1 MPYDPR
7 RPRLALAEPAPT
19 ARTDVLPALATPEP
33 SWADRWARVREEA
46 RALGGS
52 NINLGHLLWVDR
64 ACVDAGVYGLSS
76 WWEQEY
82 ADFYASDEAEHVARV
97 GLRGDKSGSGAKAV
111 TAETVL
117 MERVL
122 APTVEARCPVMSA
135 NVTEAGDRFT
145 TICVVLRAM
154 GYSDFLGRGPHP
166 MGGFK
171 RAGGGIGTPSTI
183 HLHDAQG
190 HEVKFQVS
198 AASESAAAGF
208 TGIAGLGDEL
218 DLWRSG
224 GANPAEKVLRVLRS
238 RFATQPQ
245 AKLHLFSASYERESE
260 HAKLIKLGRSP
271 GQYVARIG
279 ADGAARDHADRLRL
293 AALHK
298 LTDPLLLAPPLA
310 PDSPNVP
317 SWITNPV
324 APIEAAYAKSKGN
337 LAEMFAL
344 YGGRGAGQA
353 AASDWAPSAP
363 PVRPSWDPRDGGGAP
378 YGTSW
383 GGSPSGDP
391 RRGHRL

>member
-7 RPRLALAEPAPT
+7 PRPRGDTPPPSPARERWAALAQELAAEQEGARAAATAPGGS
-19 ARTDVLPALATPEP
+19 A
-33 SWADRWARVREEA
+33 WGDRWARVREEA
-46 RALGGS
+46 RALGGA
-52 NINLGHLLWVDR
+52 NVNLGHLLWVDR
-64 ACVDAGVYGLSS
+64 ACVDAGVYGLTS
-76 WWEQEY
+76 WWEKDY
-82 ADFYASDEAEHVARV
+82 ADFYDSGEAEHVARV

-122 APTVEARCPVMSA
+122 APTVEARCPIMSA

-145 TICVVLRAM
+145 TVCVVLRAM
-154 GYSDFLGRGPHP
+154 GYTDFLGRGPHP
-166 MGGFK
+166 MGAFK

-238 RFATQPQ
+238 RYATQPQ

-260 HAKLIKLGRSP
+260 HAKLVALGRSA

-279 ADGAARDHADRLRL
+279 ADGAAKDHADRLRL

-298 LTDPLLLAPPLA
+298 LTDPVLLAPPLA

-317 SWITNPV
+317 SWITN
-324 APIEAAYAKSKGN
+324 AIMTIEDAYAKSKGN

-344 YGGRGAGQA
+344 YGGRGGEHGVGG
-353 AASDWAPSAP
+353 D
-363 PVRPSWDPRDGGGAP
+363 DEGGAI
-378 YGTSW
+378 GT
-383 GGSPSGDP
+383 PSRYAREFN
-391 RRGHRL
+391 RRRRAG

>member
-7 RPRLALAEPAPT
+7 PRTRGDTPP
-19 ARTDVLPALATPEP
+19 PALAIVAPEP

-46 RALGGS
+46 RALGGL

-64 ACVDAGVYGLSS
+64 ACVDAGVYGLSP
-76 WWEQEY
+76 WWERHY
-82 ADFYASDEAEHVARV
+82 ADFYDSGEAEDVARV

-117 MERVL
+117 MERTL

-154 GYSDFLGRGPHP
+154 GFSDFLGRGPHP

-238 RFATQPQ
+238 RYATQPQ

-260 HAKLIKLGRSP
+260 HAKLIALGRSA

-279 ADGAARDHADRLRL
+279 ADGAAADHAARLRL
-293 AALHK
+293 AALHG

-310 PDSPNVP
+310 PDSPDVP

-324 APIEAAYAKSKGN
+324 MPIEAAYAKSKGN
-337 LAEMFAL
+337 LVEMFAL
-344 YGGRGAGQA
+344 YGGRGNG
-353 AASDWAPSAP
+353 ASGEG
-363 PVRPSWDPRDGGGAP
+363 DGEGGAI
-378 YGTSW
+378 GT
-383 GGSPSGDP
+383 PSRYAHEFA
-391 RRGHRL
+391 RRRRVA